1 MARAKPE
8 LRPCGIVRISG
19 STRPFPTSSGQRDS
33 GLFELNFNDERYLPF
48 EYICAVSRWC
58 IELPSEN
65 NYFELNTIS
74 DAIIRLNYTAREGGE
89 LLRKAAN
96 GAAQR
101 HICPGMAGV
110 ISTYATNSQEPG
122 NSSVIR
128 PRPSSMRGLRCD

>member
-48 EYICAVSRWC
+48 EYMGAVSRWR

-65 NYFELNTIS
+65 NYLELNT
-74 DAIIRLNYTAREGGE
+74 IIRLNYTAREGGD

-101 HICPGMAGV
+101 HLPGLCGV
-110 ISTYATNSQEPG
+110 ISTYATNSLEPG

-128 PRPSSMRGLRCD
+128 PRPNSMRGLRCD

>member
-8 LRPCGIVRISG
+8 LRPCGIAPDLRFNQAIA
-19 STRPFPTSSGQRDS
+19 TPSGQCDS

-48 EYICAVSRWC
+48 EYMGAVSRWR

-65 NYFELNTIS
+65 NYLELNT
-74 DAIIRLNYTAREGGE
+74 IIRLNYTAREGGD

-101 HICPGMAGV
+101 HLPGLCGV
-110 ISTYATNSQEPG
+110 ISTYATNSLEPG

-128 PRPSSMRGLRCD
+128 PRPNSMRGLRCD